1 MHKVVIGLGFGD
13 ESKGSVVDYLA
24 LQHSLSSNQPLI
36 VIRYSGGQQ
45 AGHTVYLKDKNH
57 IFSNFGSAT
66 LRNVPTYWSKYC
78 SFDPVGFLNEY
89 NALKEL
95 GIIPKIY
102 VDQNC
107 PITTPYE
114 KASNFD
120 VDNLGHGT
128 CGVGVGP
135 TFEREENFYHLQI
148 LDLKFP
154 NIFRAK
160 YDLIK
165 NRYHSRR
172 QKIKESAMDN
182 FEAAVVDVMDKIIVV
197 DSTFLQKLKDKYVI
211 IFEGSQGL
219 MLDQTFGF
227 FPHVTRSNVGLLNIQ
242 KMMGQMPLDI
252 YLVTRSYSTRHGNG
266 PMLFEDDLIINNPY
280 EINQH
285 DLVRGN
291 FRKSYLNLDL
301 LNYALMTE
309 KRFINHKK
317 NLVITHLDAF
327 EDWYHLRDGNKLL
340 EFGSSKD
347 FVLHLKNNLYFD
359 FVNIYINDSPYTST
373 IRVQPY
379 EK

>member
-13 ESKGSVVDYLA
+13 EGKGSVVDYLA

-66 LRNVPTYWSKYC
+66 LRSVPTYWSKYC
-78 SFDPVGFLNEY
+78 SFDPVGFLNDY

-102 VDQNC
+102 VDQQC

-114 KASNFD
+114 KARNFE
-120 VDNLGHGT
+120 VNNLGHGT

-135 TFEREENFYHLQI
+135 TFQREENFYHLQV

-154 NIFRAK
+154 NVFKAK
-160 YDLIK
+160 YNLIK
-165 NRYHSRR
+165 NYYFDKVKS
-172 QKIKESAMDN
+172 IKDSAFTD
-182 FEAAVVDVMDKIIVV
+182 FENAINDVMDKITIV
-197 DSTFLQKLKDKYVI
+197 DSTFLQKLKDKYTI

-219 MLDQTFGF
+219 LLDQTFGF
-227 FPHVTRSNVGLLNIQ
+227 FPHVTRSNVGLLNVQ
-242 KMMGQMPLDI
+242 KMMGQIPLDI
-252 YLVTRSYSTRHGNG
+252 YLITRSYLTRHGNG
-266 PMLFEDDLIINNPY
+266 PMLFEDDLFINNPY

-285 DLVRGN
+285 DLVRGS

-301 LNYALMTE
+301 LNYALMAE

-317 NLVITHLDAF
+317 NLVITNLDAF
-327 EDWYHLRDGNKLL
+327 EEYYYLHDKNELL
-340 EFGSSKD
+340 EFKNSKD
-347 FVLHLKNNLYFD
+347 FVIHLKNNLYFD
-359 FVNIYINDSPYTST
+359 FTNVYINDSPYTST
-373 IRVQPY
+373 IRIQPY

>member
-1 MHKVVIGLGFGD
+1 MHKAVIGLGFGD

-89 NALKEL
+89 NALKGL
-95 GIIPKIY
+95 GITPKIY
-102 VDQNC
+102 VDQQC

-114 KASNFD
+114 KAKNFD
-120 VDNLGHGT
+120 VNNLGHGT

-135 TFEREENFYHLQI
+135 TFQREENFYHLQI

-154 NIFRAK
+154 RIFWTK
-160 YDLIK
+160 YYLIK
-165 NRYHSRR
+165 DYYFG
-172 QKIKESAMDN
+172 KTKEIKESATCD
-182 FEAAVVDVMDKIIVV
+182 FENAVNDLMDKITIV
-197 DSTFLQKLKDKYVI
+197 DSTFLQKLKDKYTI

-219 MLDQTFGF
+219 LLDQTFGF
-227 FPHVTRSNVGLLNIQ
+227 FPHVTRSNVGLLNVQ
-242 KMMGQMPLDI
+242 RMMGQIPLDI
-252 YLVTRSYSTRHGNG
+252 YLVTRSYLTRHGNG
-266 PMLFEDDLIINNPY
+266 PMLFEDNLFINNPY

-285 DLVRGN
+285 DLVRGA

-301 LNYALMTE
+301 LNYALMRE
-309 KRFINHKK
+309 KRLIPHKK
-317 NLVITHLDAF
+317 SLVITHLDAF
-327 EDWYHLRDGNKLL
+327 EEYYHLYDKDELV
-340 EFGSSKD
+340 EFNTSKD
-347 FVLHLKNNLYFD
+347 FVLYLKNNLYFD
-359 FVNIYINDSPYTST
+359 FTSVYINDSPYTST
-373 IRVQPY
+373 VRIQPY